1 MNRVSIR
8 LVVMVGLLITGVGML
23 DALASSEF
31 DLFVVF
37 LLSGL
42 THLVILL
49 QLRATRI
56 PRPKPGVKV

>member
-8 LVVMVGLLITGVGML
+8 LVMMVGLLITGVGM
-23 DALASSEF
+23 
-31 DLFVVF
+31 
-37 LLSGL
+37 LSGL

-49 QLRATRI
+49 QLRATRV